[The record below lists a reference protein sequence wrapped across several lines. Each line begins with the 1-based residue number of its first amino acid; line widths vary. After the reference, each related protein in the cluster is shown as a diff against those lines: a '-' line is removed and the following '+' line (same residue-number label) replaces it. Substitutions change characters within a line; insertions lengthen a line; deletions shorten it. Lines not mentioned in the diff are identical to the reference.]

1 MTIRSELE
9 APLINYCTTNSI
21 AFSLEGKP
29 FDRTKVTEYVQ
40 IFFLDQSIS
49 NPTVDMESKRIRG
62 FVQINVCCQD
72 GKGSKRV
79 EELAEAISLLYPC
92 ANKQAFATVSIEQWP
107 QIGRAMIDANFRIVP
122 VTVRYRQ
129 ES

>member
-9 APLINYCTTNSI
+9 APLAAYCTANSI
-21 AFSLEGKP
+21 PLSREGQP
-29 FDRTKVTEYVQ
+29 FDRTSLKEYIQ
-40 IFFLDQSIS
+40 IFFLDKAIT
-49 NPTVDMESKRIRG
+49 NPTVDMESKRTRG
-62 FVQINVCCQD
+62 FVQINVCCED
-72 GKGSKRV
+72 KKGSKRV

-129 ES
+129 EA